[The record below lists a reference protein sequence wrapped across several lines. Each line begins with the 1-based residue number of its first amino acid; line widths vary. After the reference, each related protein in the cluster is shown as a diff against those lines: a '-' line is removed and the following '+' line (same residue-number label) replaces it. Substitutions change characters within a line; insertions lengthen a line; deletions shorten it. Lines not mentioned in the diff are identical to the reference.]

1 MTVLIS
7 GAKTGEKR
15 RRETKRKSKR
25 KQSNKKGQGTSF
37 AVLFRFRKRVAGG
50 HHHEILPQPAYSSL
64 AIFRRCNNVA
74 LLSLYLCQST
84 VAFITLRV
92 FHKTK
97 KCHYCC
103 IHGPLFKLWRH
114 RGESG
119 QLFSLRLIDPSHAQ
133 NISLPKTLSPP
144 QVFFTLSYTS
154 SSPKAESLEILRKWC
169 AWFVIVESLFWH

>member
-1 MTVLIS
+1 MRS
-7 GAKTGEKR
+7 DGER
-15 RRETKRKSKR
+15 RRGSRKENRAIKRGR
-25 KQSNKKGQGTSF
+25 
-37 AVLFRFRKRVAGG
+37 
-50 HHHEILPQPAYSSL
+50 
-64 AIFRRCNNVA
+64 A
-74 LLSLYLCQST
+74 LLLRFYFVSGSVLLVAIIMKYCRNRLTVRWQFSEDVIMWHFSLFTCQST
-84 VAFITLRV
+84 VALITLRV